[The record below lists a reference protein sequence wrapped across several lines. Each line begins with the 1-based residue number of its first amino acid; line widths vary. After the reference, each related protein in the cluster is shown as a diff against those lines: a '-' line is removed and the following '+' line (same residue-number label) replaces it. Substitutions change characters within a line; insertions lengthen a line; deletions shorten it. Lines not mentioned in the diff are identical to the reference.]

1 MKITKKRL
9 GDMLIESNLLTE
21 EQLRKALLAQKL
33 TNERLGN
40 VLKQLGFITE
50 ETLINFLSKQL
61 SIPIVNLNKISLQKK
76 LANLISRKYS
86 DENKLLPINLEN
98 GMLTV
103 VMADPLNVFVVDQL
117 QGMTKCEIEVGIAP
131 ETQIM
136 SSINKLYDSEDS
148 SKNLLEDLDF
158 TTLLENGN
166 TNVVSSDDSP
176 IVKLVTNMITEA
188 FRKGASDVHFD
199 PQKNGLAVRI
209 RLDGIMMDLSFL
221 QNNLKPL
228 ISSRLKIMGN
238 LDIAEKRIPQDGRIS
253 INLDGKEIDLRISS
267 LPTIYGEKIVLRILD
282 KSSLFGGISEL
293 GFSELNL
300 SRYKEIINR
309 PQGIILVVGP
319 TGSGKTT
326 TLYASLQELNNGLK
340 NIITI
345 EDPVEYELRNTNQV
359 PVNNKAG
366 LTFANG
372 LRSILRQDPDIIM
385 LGEIRDQETARM
397 AIQAS
402 LTGHL
407 VFSTLHT
414 LNAAS
419 SFNRLINMEIEPYLI
434 ATSVECVIAQR
445 LVRKICVNCKRPVE
459 ITPETIRILENIGMN
474 YQNLILYQG
483 TGCDICNKTGYKGR
497 IGLFEVIVTND
508 ALRAEIIKKSD
519 AHKINDIAKG
529 FGTLTLRED
538 GLRLIRAG
546 VTTISEVIRVTED
559 DR

>member
-459 ITPETIRILENIGMN
+459 ITPETIR
-474 YQNLILYQG
+474 
-483 TGCDICNKTGYKGR
+483 
-497 IGLFEVIVTND
+497 
-508 ALRAEIIKKSD
+508 
-519 AHKINDIAKG
+519 
-529 FGTLTLRED
+529 
-538 GLRLIRAG
+538 
-546 VTTISEVIRVTED
+546 
-559 DR
+559 